1 MRHHVPDIQQQQIQ
15 QQNFLASLQHQQ
27 QQQQPVMKELQ
38 LKPQLQS
45 HMQSDDGNYS
55 LLDNTT
61 TMSTMSTMMMAT
73 KSSNINSINNCI
85 ISVNSNGQY
94 QIKQQT
100 NNPRIVMKEPVKTMS
115 SLLFPT
121 TTSMHLQQAPSIGGG
136 LSTMAGLSKVPT
148 SSIQSNTIHHD
159 ISLKL

>member
-27 QQQQPVMKELQ
+27 QQQQQPVMKELQ

-45 HMQSDDGNYS
+45 HMQSDDGS
-55 LLDNTT
+55 FKLLDNTT

-121 TTSMHLQQAPSIGGG
+121 TTSMHHQQQSSIGGGG
-136 LSTMAGLSKVPT
+136 LSTIAGLSKVPT
-148 SSIQSNTIHHD
+148 SSIQSNTIHND
-159 ISLKL
+159 I

>member
-15 QQNFLASLQHQQ
+15 QQNFLASLQQQQQ

-38 LKPQLQS
+38 LKPQLS
-45 HMQSDDGNYS
+45 HMQSDDGSYS

-115 SLLFPT
+115 SLLFPP
-121 TTSMHLQQAPSIGGG
+121 TTSIHHQQSSIGG

-148 SSIQSNTIHHD
+148 SSIQSNIIQGD
-159 ISLKL
+159 I